1 MARRRKRSSNRGA
14 LFSNDIVKYSAIGVA
29 VLAALMLII
38 NFAPTGQFYNM
49 QTYNAYG
56 YNAFE
61 ELPETFALSTFAPGM
76 DMLSSPI
83 PSDHDKDG
91 VSDQKECPKLF
102 LDTDGDTLPDIVETL
117 QTGTDPNNA
126 DTDGDGFPDDTDS
139 HPLDETLP
147 IPPTIEPSDPLN
159 PEPGPGNGGGL
170 GDGGESLPGSD
181 ENLDPTKQS
190 GFGGISGTGEAVG
203 MTGSMTADQFRG
215 TEEGVTEGGIH
226 FELKN
231 PTASF
236 TYDPISPTVGETI
249 TFDASKSNTGLM
261 AEVCTPIIPNFYD
274 YYEGEERVYNT
285 QKECE
290 SMLECTS
297 EGEDRE
303 GLPINIYEI
312 TTKEECDEKSGQ
324 YTGSSVYAWGKP
336 SIAEYNWNFGND
348 AMGMGMST
356 THTYSSEGVFDVDL
370 TVIASNGIKGT
381 STQTLAVGPKAPTP
395 PPAGIGAIVSDPAA
409 EGKQVLD
416 WITDKTL
423 AGNFRNCPDNP
434 RDVTKGNGIPDI
446 IDRGSDYDGDGWTDF
461 YESRN
466 GGVNGEGFD
475 NPPKSDTDGDGF
487 NDAEEGAEGSDP
499 SDPTSIPSGQGEG
512 ETSLILSYDSTTNV
526 CELLILP
533 GSKQN
538 ALAIL
543 KISDAGTVTGFIYQ
557 TRELEFRK
565 SQTLTMSKPSA
576 GDLCEGF
583 LWEDWSGT
591 PLTTKVEI
599 AI

>member
-1 MARRRKRSSNRGA
+1 MARRRKSNQ
-14 LFSNDIVKYSAIGVA
+14 SNDIVRYSVIGVA

-49 QTYNAYG
+49 QTYKAYG

-61 ELPETFALSTFAPGM
+61 ELPETFALSTFVPGT
-76 DMLSSPI
+76 DMLIAPT
-83 PSDHDKDG
+83 PSDHDSDG
-91 VSDQKECPKLF
+91 VSDEKECPNLF
-102 LDTDGDTLPDIVETL
+102 LDSDGDTLPDIVETL

-139 HPLDETLP
+139 HPLDDALP
-147 IPPTIEPSDPLN
+147 IPPTVGPS
-159 PEPGPGNGGGL
+159 EPGPGTGDGL
-170 GDGGESLPGSD
+170 GDGDTTPGD
-181 ENLDPTKQS
+181 DTGDLNPGQQIPDFGNGLS
-190 GFGGISGTGEAVG
+190 GALAAVG
-203 MTGSMTADQFRG
+203 ITGGSFH
-215 TEEGVTEGGIH
+215 EGGLGNVLIIH
-226 FELKN
+226 G
-231 PTASF
+231 PTSEF
-236 TYDPISPTVGETI
+236 IYDPVAPTVGEVI

-261 AEVCTPIIPNFYD
+261 AEVCTPILANFYD
-274 YYEGEERVYNT
+274 YYKEEEARVYNT

-303 GLPINIYEI
+303 GFPIPIYEI

-324 YTGSSVYAWGKP
+324 YTGSAYTWGKP
-336 SIAEYNWNFGND
+336 SIAEYNWNFGD
-348 AMGMGMST
+348 AMGTGMST
-356 THTYSSEGVFDVDL
+356 THTYSSEGDFDVTL

-381 STQTLAVGPKAPTP
+381 STQTLTIGPKAATP
-395 PPAGIGAIVSDPAA
+395 PPVATGIGAIVSDPAA
-409 EGKQVLD
+409 EGLLVLD

-446 IDRGSDYDGDGWTDF
+446 IDRGSDYDGNGWTDF

-499 SDPTSIPSGQGEG
+499 ADRTSIPAGQSEG
-512 ETSLILSYDSTTNV
+512 ETSLIVRDSTANNQ
-526 CELLILP
+526 CNLLIRP
-533 GSKQN
+533 AETRD

-543 KISDAGTVTGFIYQ
+543 KVTDAGTVTGFVYQ
-557 TRELEFRK
+557 TRALEAGVA
-565 SQTLTMSKPSA
+565 QTLTIDKPSS

-591 PLTTKVEI
+591 PLANKVEI